1 MSRVIKLIIF
11 MSIFFSGFINAD
23 HHAEPA
29 PMIAE
34 IFECTLNEGATA
46 NEVLALGQNNFK
58 NFVASNKLSVNTYL
72 WEAISINPPYD
83 AADIRWV
90 NYFPTWRDHAKASA
104 IWRKKGAKL
113 QAKLDALSTCQKPIF
128 MTVHNTGT
136 RPTQSQEKPLVAQ
149 VCNLNEGKNI
159 SDALEYRKAF
169 SSMANKVAE
178 TQVGSF
184 LFTPSFG
191 VSGFDYVAMVAG
203 NEADMVKIMD
213 GVRDGSVPAAAAA
226 AGLQNPATCGFDLH
240 RSHLMVLARD

>member
-1 MSRVIKLIIF
+1 MRKVIKLIVF
-11 MSIFFSGFINAD
+11 TAVFFAGIVSAD
-23 HHAEPA
+23 HHAEPS

-34 IFECTLNEGATA
+34 IFECTLNNGATA

-58 NFVASNKLSVNTYL
+58 KFVAANKLTMNAYL
-72 WEAISINPPYD
+72 WEAISITPPYN

-90 NYFPTWRDHAKASA
+90 NYFPTWGDHAKANA
-104 IWRKKGAKL
+104 MWRKKGAKL

-128 MTVHNTGT
+128 MMVHNAGA
-136 RPTQSQEKPLVAQ
+136 RPAQSQEKPLVAQ

-169 SSMANKVAE
+169 NSVANSVAE
-178 TQVGSF
+178 TQVGSL
-184 LFTPSFG
+184 LFTPGFG

-203 NEADMVKIMD
+203 SEADMVKIMD

-226 AGLQNPATCGFDLH
+226 VGLQNPATCGFDLH
-240 RSHLMVLARD
+240 RSHLMVLAQD